1 MIVIMTM
8 TMMTTMMTVFRM
20 IIIKMYDGLNYCNA
34 FVIRVHV
41 ERYSLS
47 YKE

>member
-1 MIVIMTM
+1 
-8 TMMTTMMTVFRM
+8 MTVFRM
-20 IIIKMYDGLNYCNA
+20 IIIKWYDGFNYCNA
-34 FVIRVHV
+34 FVIRMHV